1 VSADDFF
8 ETNLRRKL
16 TGCFSSRYTSY
27 LNEQKKTQASLS
39 WLKKGRQ
46 GGLSFFGRGAAAA
59 ADDGPTDDDRVRAQI
74 QLDVETLAK
83 DAERLG
89 VDVTG
94 MPAFEALRAATL
106 DAAAEEKK

>member
-1 VSADDFF
+1 M
-8 ETNLRRKL
+8 LIL
-16 TGCFSSRYTSY
+16 LPHRYTSY

-46 GGLSFFGRGAAAA
+46 GGLSFFGRGASAA

-74 QLDVETLAK
+74 QLDVDTLAA

-89 VDVTG
+89 VRVEG
-94 MPAFEALRAATL
+94 MRAFELLRQATVEV
-106 DAAAEEKK
+106 AEKKE